1 MGWVE
6 DLHGQLVGVDTAP
19 FIYPIEENS
28 AYLDAVRGFFLAVE
42 AGQIRA
48 VTSTVTL
55 LEVMVQPIRRGSEE
69 LADQYRHILLNS
81 ANLSCE
87 DVTGE
92 VAEEAAL
99 LRAAYNIRTPDAIQ
113 LATAIRRGASSF
125 LTNDSF
131 LPAIP
136 SIQTLILDQLVSSTE

>member
-19 FIYPIEENS
+19 FIYLIEENS
-28 AYLDAVRGFFLAVE
+28 AYLDDVRDFSLAVE
-42 AGQIRA
+42 AGQIHA

-69 LADQYRHILLNS
+69 LAYQYRQILLNA

-87 DVTGE
+87 AVTCE
-92 VAEEAAL
+92 VAEEAAR
-99 LRAAYNIRTPDAIQ
+99 LRAAYNVRTPDAIQ

-136 SIQTLILDQLVSSTE
+136 SIQILILDQLVASTE